1 VRSKRPS
8 RPVIQVKDMADRIY
22 TALGDTQHQINCQRI
37 RGRWDG
43 WIVVSSGDKLADP
56 DAPNGWRY
64 DGGFILNVSANTIEG
79 VWMAMVERAE
89 MMRDML
95 ALVNPLFP
103 PASTPHHADPLL
115 CEAAGAL
122 TERVEVRE
130 GWREYKA
137 GEHGDTPPYK
147 VASAVKMIRADF
159 EAKCAARNA
168 RLDAEREA
176 IAAKQD
182 AGGAS

>member
-1 VRSKRPS
+1 MTTEQTFV
-8 RPVIQVKDMADRIY
+8 DMADRIY
-22 TALGDTQHQINCQRI
+22 AALGDSTHQINCQRI

-43 WIVVSSGDKLADP
+43 WIVVSSGDKIDDA

-79 VWMAMVERAE
+79 VWVAMVERAE

-103 PASTPHHADPLL
+103 PHCTPHHADPLL

-137 GEHGDTPPYK
+137 GEHGDTQPYK
-147 VASAVKMIRADF
+147 VAAAVKMIRADF
-159 EAKCAARNA
+159 EQKCAVRKARV
-168 RLDAEREA
+168 DAEMAA

-182 AGGAS
+182 ALLTDGGAS

>member
-1 VRSKRPS
+1 MTTEQTFV
-8 RPVIQVKDMADRIY
+8 DMADRIC
-22 TALGDTQHQINCQRI
+22 TALGDSTHQINCQRI

-43 WIVVSSGDKLADP
+43 WIVVSSGDKLDDP
-56 DAPNGWRY
+56 AAPNGYRY
-64 DGGFILNVSANTIEG
+64 ESGCILKASADTIEG
-79 VWMAMVERAE
+79 VWIAMVERAE

-103 PASTPHHADPLL
+103 PQSTPHHADPLL
-115 CEAAGAL
+115 FAAAGAL

-130 GWREYKA
+130 GWRAYKA

-147 VASAVKMIRADF
+147 VASAVQMIRADF
-159 EAKCAARNA
+159 EQKCAARKA
-168 RLDAEREA
+168 RVDAEMMA